1 MECEVYAYAVSRLL
15 ATKYTV
21 KKERFESMEQMCSV
35 FGMEEKELA
44 GVFGGDM
51 ELVKGIARA
60 GMLEDAAKELDWA
73 RSKGVKVLFIW
84 DERYPLLL
92 KECSDAPLM
101 LYYVGN
107 GDLNGHFP
115 ISVVGTR
122 LASSYG
128 REACYGLVSS
138 VSLDNVMIVSGMAY
152 GIDASAHKAA
162 LELDLPTVGVLPCGI
177 DEIYPAHHR
186 ELARRILDKGGVVT
200 EFPPGSGVRKW
211 HFLKRN
217 RIIAGM
223 SRATVVVESRIKG
236 GAMRTAEYANSYDR
250 EVYAIPGRLCD
261 TNSDGCNFL
270 ISRNMAQICTYSSFR
285 ESCGLG
291 QSASPYG
298 DNQKS
303 LFLFDSDKKEKILL
317 SLKINSGRDVEWLCV
332 DTGFSLEEVAPL
344 MLELELE
351 GKVVSD
357 KWGRYKLKC

>member
-1 MECEVYAYAVSRLL
+1 MENDVYAYALSRLL

-21 KKERFESMEQMCSV
+21 QKERFDSMEKMCSV

-44 GVFGGDM
+44 CVFDGDR
-51 ELVKGIARA
+51 ELVRGINGS
-60 GMLEDAAKELDWA
+60 GMLEKAAKELEWA

-84 DERYPLLL
+84 DEKYPALLR
-92 KECSDAPLM
+92 ECTDAPLM

-107 GDLNGHFP
+107 GDLNAHFP

-128 REACYGLVSS
+128 REACYGLVST
-138 VSLDNVMIVSGMAY
+138 VSLDDVMIVSGMAY
-152 GIDASAHKAA
+152 GIDVSAHRAA
-162 LELDLPTVGVLPCGI
+162 VEFDIPTVGVLPCGI

-186 ELARRILDKGGVVT
+186 ELARKMLDKGGIIT

-223 SRATVVVESRIKG
+223 SRAVVVIESRIKG
-236 GAMRTAEYANSYDR
+236 GAMRTAEYANSYNR
-250 EVYAIPGRLCD
+250 EVYAMPGRLCD

-285 ESCGLG
+285 ESCGFG
-291 QSASPYG
+291 EAGSPYG
-298 DNQKS
+298 ENQKG
-303 LFLFDSDKKEKILL
+303 LFLFDNDKKEKILL
-317 SLKINSGRDVEWLCV
+317 SLKINSERDVEWLCI

-351 GKVVSD
+351 GRVVSD
-357 KWGRYKLKC
+357 EWGRYKLKY